1 MHWILCHNYGM
12 SVRTTIDIPENLY
25 EPLRR
30 RAASEKTSIRSLVI
44 SAIESKFS
52 TDRARTPVLGPPI
65 SGKGKPGPLCPDRE
79 NPYDLLFG

>member
-1 MHWILCHNYGM
+1 M

-44 SAIESKFS
+44 SAIEGKFS
-52 TDRARTPVLGPPI
+52 ASPRRTPVLGPPVP
-65 SGKGKPGPLCPDRE
+65 GKSKPGPLCPDRE
-79 NPYDLLFG
+79 NPYDLLFS